1 MRKIRAGA
9 SVMLGRCHMTTL
21 ASPPRSAKLA
31 TDVAKAVSLSNAA
44 AALLAP
50 THTPRE
56 FFDTL
61 RAQPALAEDAI
72 RFLAAALPKREAVW
86 WALQC
91 VRAAFPKPSLEV
103 TKAIAAADAWV
114 KEPTEVHR
122 RACGD
127 AASAA
132 DYGTAPGCLAAAAF
146 WSGGSLAPPHLAVVP
161 PRDDLTAT
169 ATSAAVLLAAVVDVD
184 HIPASHAKFV
194 ALGADIASGKS
205 RL

>member
-1 MRKIRAGA
+1 
-9 SVMLGRCHMTTL
+9 MTTL

-146 WSGGSLAPPHLAVVP
+146 WSGGSLAPPHLAAVP
-161 PRDDLTAT
+161 PRDDLTA
-169 ATSAAVLLAAVVDVD
+169 ASAAVLLAAVVDVD